1 MPECVKEH
9 ENWTPETYVCSSN
22 WTHTAKATVHMLSV
36 LVHKMEMMPPLQ
48 LRSNLALSVKLVWVM
63 RKGVLK

>member
-1 MPECVKEH
+1 
-9 ENWTPETYVCSSN
+9 
-22 WTHTAKATVHMLSV
+22 MLSV

-63 RKGVLK
+63 RKGVLKWKNYKRETELVETAGAR